1 MQFPES
7 LENTPFKQ
15 AAYSQ
20 SMLYC
25 SNEDTSLNDFYIM
38 TLSTGDEEE
47 LLSSEN
53 LEESHFSIDMENEEE
68 SQEEQDGL

>member
-1 MQFPES
+1 
-7 LENTPFKQ
+7 
-15 AAYSQ
+15 
-20 SMLYC
+20 MLYC

>member
-1 MQFPES
+1 
-7 LENTPFKQ
+7 
-15 AAYSQ
+15 
-20 SMLYC
+20 
-25 SNEDTSLNDFYIM
+25 M

-68 SQEEQDGL
+68 SQEEQDGLWNIDFVKQWNKNTKWQD